1 MENPLLFS
9 LTRRTYLRILLTLL
23 AACAP
28 VCRATAQEA
37 PAKPETPQAATP
49 ANATPVPAAQS
60 PAASTPA
67 NDSSEVSTRD
77 TPPTFRV
84 RVNLVLVRVV
94 VRDATGKVV
103 TNLKKEDFQLSDNR
117 KPQVITTFS
126 AETPESHRLESTTK
140 SADPNADG
148 GESAA
153 AIAALPQRFVAV
165 VFDDTDMLVED
176 TVWVRGAATRLFSS
190 LAPTDRVGI
199 YSTSGQVTQE
209 FTQNHELL
217 QNSLLSV
224 VPRPLTANGNGIHDC
239 PDISYYQ
246 ADMIENKRD
255 AQALQVA
262 TEDALQCA
270 FEGERQMIA
279 QAQMLASNVSQRVLS
294 TGDSQTEYV
303 YRHLEDMM
311 KRLGGMPG
319 QRVMVFISPGF
330 IITNMLSLDSSSAI
344 DRANRANIV
353 INTIDAR
360 GLYTPDLLGDISDP
374 PRPNPKTG
382 GILATYRLAAQS
394 AQTDIL
400 GILADGTGGTFFH
413 NRNDIDEGLR
423 EAAAAPAMSYLLGF
437 SPQNLKPNGAYHTL
451 KVSLTGKQKLNIQ
464 ARHGYY
470 APRTITDPVEAA
482 KEEIQ
487 EALFSQDEIHDLPV
501 ELQTQFFKKDQS
513 EARLAVLTHVD
524 VKGIRF
530 RKADG
535 RNRDDLTVATAIFD
549 ENGNYVIG
557 GQKIVEM
564 KLLDTTF
571 NRLSRSGFTLKSSFD
586 VKPGTYLVRL
596 VVRDAEGA
604 QMAARNGA
612 VSIPY

>member
-1 MENPLLFS
+1 
-9 LTRRTYLRILLTLL
+9 
-23 AACAP
+23 
-28 VCRATAQEA
+28 
-37 PAKPETPQAATP
+37 
-49 ANATPVPAAQS
+49 
-60 PAASTPA
+60 
-67 NDSSEVSTRD
+67 
-77 TPPTFRV
+77 
-84 RVNLVLVRVV
+84 
-94 VRDATGKVV
+94 
-103 TNLKKEDFQLSDNR
+103 
-117 KPQVITTFS
+117 
-126 AETPESHRLESTTK
+126 
-140 SADPNADG
+140 
-148 GESAA
+148 
-153 AIAALPQRFVAV
+153 
-165 VFDDTDMLVED
+165 
-176 TVWVRGAATRLFSS
+176 
-190 LAPTDRVGI
+190 
-199 YSTSGQVTQE
+199 
-209 FTQNHELL
+209 
-217 QNSLLSV
+217 
-224 VPRPLTANGNGIHDC
+224 
-239 PDISYYQ
+239 
-246 ADMIENKRD
+246 
-255 AQALQVA
+255 
-262 TEDALQCA
+262 
-270 FEGERQMIA
+270 
-279 QAQMLASNVSQRVLS
+279 
-294 TGDSQTEYV
+294 
-303 YRHLEDMM
+303 
-311 KRLGGMPG
+311 
-319 QRVMVFISPGF
+319 
-330 IITNMLSLDSSSAI
+330 
-344 DRANRANIV
+344 
-353 INTIDAR
+353 
-360 GLYTPDLLGDISDP
+360 
-374 PRPNPKTG
+374 
-382 GILATYRLAAQS
+382 
-394 AQTDIL
+394 
-400 GILADGTGGTFFH
+400 
-413 NRNDIDEGLR
+413 
-423 EAAAAPAMSYLLGF
+423 MSYLLGF